1 MVLWHGGKVE
11 LGGGGGG
18 HKNIVLFPPLHSVV
32 SLFGMSSKG
41 VSQID
46 TMTMYFCSNA
56 SSYLPQCHGNREAS
70 QESFY
75 CQTISTHTL
84 A

>member
-1 MVLWHGGKVE
+1 MMVLWHGGKVE

-46 TMTMYFCSNA
+46 TMTICTSVLMRHLIYHNA
-56 SSYLPQCHGNREAS
+56 METEKLAKKAFTARPYPP
-70 QESFY
+70 
-75 CQTISTHTL
+75 TH
-84 A
+84 